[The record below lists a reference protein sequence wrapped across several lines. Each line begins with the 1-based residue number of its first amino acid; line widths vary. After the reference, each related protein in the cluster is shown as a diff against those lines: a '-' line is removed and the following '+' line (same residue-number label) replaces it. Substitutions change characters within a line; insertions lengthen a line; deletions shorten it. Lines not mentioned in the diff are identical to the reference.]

1 MGLRRGTLKIEVIRQ
16 YYRIQVYV
24 IVEVEW

>member
-1 MGLRRGTLKIEVIRQ
+1 MGLRGGTLKIEILRQ
-16 YYRIQVYV
+16 YYRIQIYA

>member
-1 MGLRRGTLKIEVIRQ
+1 MGIRRGTLKIEIVRQ

-24 IVEVEW
+24 VVEIEW